1 MKKLFKNKKL
11 VIGFIVILLILVVGV
26 CFLAFRNKDNEKEEE
41 NKVLKNGTFTAYIKI
56 NPLVKLT
63 FDASYYECT
72 NNDGTVS
79 ICGKYTNE
87 VTKAELLNDDANSI
101 YKDIDFKGKSLYDS
115 ILVLVETAKDNGY
128 DISNVNW
135 TTDWNYQVD
144 DLKNKI
150 ANKVKEDTNVE
161 ITINFNYQENIDD
174 SSILESENTKTYSV
188 KFDSNGG
195 TNVKTQ
201 NIIENNVVSKPNDP
215 TKDGYNFVE
224 WQLNGKT
231 YDFNTKV
238 SSDITLK
245 AKWEKKSSTSTNTT
259 STNSNTSTNSDSN
272 KTNSTNNNTTND
284 SSNNFNNNSESQSEE
299 KKCIAKKFDKKYSYV
314 YDSMDVCK
322 KKGNDAFNELT
333 DANEP
338 DIFAYGC
345 QEIVDDCGTKWYG
358 VVFYKW
364 SEDQGE
370 YPFYY

>member
-1 MKKLFKNKKL
+1 MKKLFKKKKVVL
-11 VIGFIVILLILVVGV
+11 GFIVILFILAVGIYFIL
-26 CFLAFRNKDNEKEEE
+26 CRNNDNAKLE
-41 NKVLKNGTFTAYIKI
+41 NKILKNGTFTAYIKI

-72 NNDGTVS
+72 NDDGMVS

-87 VTKAELLNDDANSI
+87 VTNAELLNDDANSI
-101 YKDIDFKGKSLYDS
+101 YKDIDFNGKDLYES
-115 ILVLVETAKDNGY
+115 ILALVETAKDNGY

-150 ANKVKEDTNVE
+150 TDKVKEDTNVE
-161 ITINFNYQENIDD
+161 ITINFNYQETIDEA
-174 SSILESENTKTYSV
+174 SILESENTKTYNV

-195 TNVKTQ
+195 TNVKTET
-201 NIIENNVVSKPNDP
+201 IKENSVVSKPTDP
-215 TKDGYNFVE
+215 TKDGYTFVE
-224 WQLNGKT
+224 WQLDGNT
-231 YDFNTKV
+231 YDFNSKV
-238 SSDITLK
+238 TSDITLK
-245 AKWEKKSSTSTNTT
+245 AKWKEKKSNTSSNTNTGAN
-259 STNSNTSTNSDSN
+259 TNINSDSD
-272 KTNSTNNNTTND
+272 KTNSTDNNNT
-284 SSNNFNNNSESQSEE
+284 SNNSSDSETKSEE
-299 KKCIAKKFDKKYSYV
+299 QKCIAKKFDKKYSYV

-322 KKGNDAFNELT
+322 KKGNDAFNELSDT
-333 DANEP
+333 NEP

-358 VVFYKW
+358 VFFYKW

>member
-1 MKKLFKNKKL
+1 
-11 VIGFIVILLILVVGV
+11 VGICFIV
-26 CFLAFRNKDNEKEEE
+26 FRNRDNEKTKD
-41 NKVLKNGTFTAYIKI
+41 KVLKNGTFTAYIKI

-87 VTKAELLNDDANSI
+87 VTSAELLNDDANSI
-101 YKDIDFKGKSLYDS
+101 YKNIDFKGKSLYES
-115 ILVLVETAKDNGY
+115 ILTLIETANDNGY

-135 TTDWNYQVD
+135 TTDWNYKVD
-144 DLKNKI
+144 DLKTKVTD
-150 ANKVKEDTNVE
+150 KVKEDTNVE
-161 ITINFNYQENIDD
+161 ITINFNYQKSIDEE
-174 SSILESENTKTYSV
+174 SILEKENTKTYSIT
-188 KFDSNGG
+188 FDSNGG
-195 TNVKTQ
+195 SNVKTET
-201 NIIENNVVSKPNDP
+201 IAENNVVNKPTDP
-215 TKDGYNFVE
+215 TKDGYTFIE
-224 WQLNGKT
+224 WQLDGKT

-238 SSDITLK
+238 ISDITLK
-245 AKWEKKSSTSTNTT
+245 AKWEEKKSSTSSNTGTNT
-259 STNSNTSTNSDSN
+259 NTDSN
-272 KTNSTNNNTTND
+272 DTNSTNNNTTNN
-284 SSNNFNNNSESQSEE
+284 SSTNSENKSEE
-299 KKCIAKKFDKKYSYV
+299 QKCIAKKFDKKYSYV